1 MNSKINSDKNE
12 CNLIYNPLDEIFLSA
27 CKTDICRSIVD
38 IGFAT
43 GTSSVSASGSTLLLA
58 VDADSYLGNYNHG
71 L

>member
-1 MNSKINSDKNE
+1 MNAILSTILWTK
-12 CNLIYNPLDEIFLSA
+12 YFLSA